1 MFSHIRTIQTLSVK
15 YVYNGKNVF
24 TKNKHKNATF
34 YRGYNLRII
43 NKLQN
48 SKARGA

>member
-34 YRGYNLRII
+34 HCGYN
-43 NKLQN
+43 
-48 SKARGA
+48 